1 MTTESGK
8 IREQDVRGQHTGMQK
23 PRIDGTL
30 KLTGGADY
38 AVDRNLPN
46 QTYGYP
52 VTSTIARGRLK
63 SLELDEALAMPGVLD
78 IFHHDNFDSLSR
90 SPNSFA
96 EQNLTSEPRLPFE
109 DNEIAYHGQYIAFV
123 VADTFN
129 HARAA
134 AMKVTANYE
143 RDDGAITDI
152 KALDSGEGELPGE
165 VQEGDASSRGDPDS
179 TLEAASVKLDQRYS
193 IAQECH
199 AVMEMHA
206 SLANWEGDALTI
218 YESSQGVVFQRN
230 ALSKIFA
237 MPPEKVTVISHF
249 IGSGFGSKL
258 FMWPHA
264 IMTAVASR
272 RLGRPV
278 KTMLPRSQEFTA
290 TGYRPTSLQ
299 RVRLGA
305 DDSGKLLS
313 IHHDGCNES
322 SPTGK
327 HDDTVSGSTPK
338 MYACDHV
345 AVTNRLVTV
354 NKCPPCPMRA
364 PGEASGSFALE
375 TALDEL
381 AVQLDMDP
389 LELRK
394 KNFAETDP
402 ADGLPWSSN
411 HLIECWD
418 SAAKRFGWDK
428 RQSTPGAM
436 RDGDELIGYGMA
448 TQSWEAMRLSSSARV
463 GFRADG
469 SLLVACGTQDIGTG
483 TYTIVAQ
490 TASELTGIPIEM
502 IDVQLGD
509 SSLPTG
515 PLSGGSFA
523 TATVL
528 PAVAAAVKEALGQL
542 TELAT
547 AEGAPFA
554 GVETDTIGLENGE
567 LVSGHRR
574 LAVTELLAHN
584 RLGLVDAEA
593 SAGPGDEQGQYS
605 FRSFGAVF
613 VEVRWDP
620 EISRLRL
627 ARVVSTIDIGRA
639 INPLTARNQVE
650 GGIVMGL
657 GMGLF
662 EQAEFDHSGYPYN
675 ANLADYILPVNADIP
690 EIDVELLDYPDYRLN
705 EFGARGVGEI
715 GLTGVAAA
723 ISNAVYNA
731 TGKRIRDMPISI
743 EKMLTA

>member
-1 MTTESGK
+1 MTTDTGK
-8 IREQDVRGQHTGMQK
+8 TREYNLSAEK

-38 AVDRNLPN
+38 AADRHLPN
-46 QTYGYP
+46 QTWGYP
-52 VTSTIARGRLK
+52 VTSTITSGRLV

-78 IFHHDNFDSLSR
+78 IFHHDNFDELSR

-96 EQNLTSEPRLPFE
+96 DENLTSEPRLPFE
-109 DNEIAYHGQYIAFV
+109 DNEIHYQGQYIALV
-123 VADTFN
+123 VADTLN

-134 AMKVTANYE
+134 ARRVRATYE
-143 RDDGAITDI
+143 QNDEILTDI
-152 KALDSGEGELPGE
+152 KALDRGEGELPGDE
-165 VQEGDASSRGDPDS
+165 QPGDASSLGDADAS
-179 TLEAASVKLDQRYS
+179 FESASVRLDQRYS
-193 IAQECH
+193 IAQENH
-199 AVMEMHA
+199 SVMEMHA
-206 SLANWEGDALTI
+206 SVAQWENDMLTI

-230 ALSKIFA
+230 ALSKIFGI
-237 MPPEKVTVISHF
+237 PPEKVTVISHF

-264 IMTAVASR
+264 IMTAVAAR

-278 KTMLPRSQEFTA
+278 KTVLSRQQEYLA

-327 HDDTVSGSTPK
+327 HDDTVSGATPK
-338 MYACDHV
+338 MYDCGGNV

-364 PGEASGSFALE
+364 PGEASGNFALE
-375 TALDEL
+375 TAMDEL
-381 AVQLDMDP
+381 AVKLEMDP

-394 KNFAETDP
+394 KNFADVDP
-402 ADGLPWSSN
+402 ASGLSWSSN
-411 HLIECWD
+411 HLKECWD
-418 SAAKRFGWDK
+418 NAAQRFGWDK
-428 RQSTPGAM
+428 RNPTPGAM
-436 RDGDELIGYGMA
+436 TDGDEIIGYGMA
-448 TQSWEAMRLSSSARV
+448 TQSWEAMRQHCSARF

-490 TASELTGIPIEM
+490 TASELTGVPIEM
-502 IDVQLGD
+502 VDVRLGD
-509 SSLPTG
+509 SQLPSG
-515 PLSGGSFA
+515 PLSGGSMA
-523 TATVL
+523 TSTVL
-528 PAVAAAVKEALGQL
+528 PAVSAAFDEALSQL
-542 TELAT
+542 KSLAT
-547 AEGAPFA
+547 AEG
-554 GVETDTIGLENGE
+554 GVFENVDSDSIE
-567 LVSGHRR
+567 LRNGKLVNGDRSIEI
-574 LAVTELLAHN
+574 TQLLKDN
-584 RLGLVDAEA
+584 QLGLIDGEA
-593 SAGPGDEQGQYS
+593 SAQPGDEQNQYS

-620 EISRLRL
+620 GISRLRV

-639 INPLTARNQVE
+639 INPKTARNQVE

-675 ANLADYILPVNADIP
+675 NNLADYILPVNADMP
-690 EIDVELLDYPDYRLN
+690 QVDVELLDYPDYRHN
-705 EFGARGVGEI
+705 AFGARGVGEI

-731 TGKRIRDMPISI
+731 TGKRFRDMPISI
-743 EKMLTA
+743 EKLLSA